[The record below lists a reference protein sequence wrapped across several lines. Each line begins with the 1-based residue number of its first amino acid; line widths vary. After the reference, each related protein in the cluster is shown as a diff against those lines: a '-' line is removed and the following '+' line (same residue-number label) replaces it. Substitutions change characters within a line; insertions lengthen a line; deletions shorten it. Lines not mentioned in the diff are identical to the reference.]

1 MIVLDASLML
11 AWLLS
16 EPSLKSRPQLQAILT
31 QETLLVPAHWPAEI
45 GNALLVNARRGRIAN
60 EDLGGMLVNLTTFG
74 VSPQK
79 PPETEDFGPLLRF
92 AQAHRLTFYDAIY
105 VQLALET
112 ESTLA
117 TLDEEMR
124 TAAIRLGL
132 TLLPAA

>member
-16 EPSLKSRPQLQAILT
+16 EPGLASRPQLHTILMR
-31 QETLLVPAHWPAEI
+31 ETLLVPAHWPAEV
-45 GNALLVNARRGRIAN
+45 GNALVVNVRRGRIAQS
-60 EDLGGMLVNLTTFG
+60 DVADILQNLATFA
-74 VSPQK
+74 VSPQT
-79 PPETEDFGPLLRF
+79 PPETEHFNPLLQF

-112 ESTLA
+112 ESKLA

-124 TAAIRLGL
+124 KAAFQLGIK
-132 TLLPAA
+132 LLPV